1 MIVWIDRA
9 LVLAIHDRQIIEHGG
24 ADGVRDDGL
33 LESAL
38 ARPQQML
45 AYAQPEPDLAD
56 LATALAYGIARNHP
70 FVDGNKRTAYVAL
83 RTFLVLNGTD
93 VVASA
98 EDRYTHMLALAG
110 GGLSAS
116 EFSTWL
122 RTYLSTTRV
131 QEPQTPYIVP
141 KSKPPSR
148 KPIQRARG

>member
-9 LVLAIHDRQIIEHGG
+9 LVLAIHDRQITEHGG
-24 ADGVRDDGL
+24 ASGVRDEGL
-33 LESAL
+33 LDSAL

-45 AYAQPEPDLAD
+45 AYTEPQPDVAD

-93 VVASA
+93 VVASM
-98 EDRYTHMLALAG
+98 EDRYAHLLALAEG
-110 GGLSAS
+110 SLSAS

-122 RTYLSTTRV
+122 RTYLSSTGV
-131 QEPQTPYIVP
+131 QEPHKEYAVT
-141 KSKPPSR
+141 KR
-148 KPIQRARG
+148 KPVAKSPQRAPR

>member
-24 ADGVRDDGL
+24 ADGVRDEGL

-45 AYAQPEPDLAD
+45 AYAEPEPDLAD

-98 EDRYTHMLALAG
+98 EDRYAHMLALADG
-110 GGLSAS
+110 RLSAS

-122 RTYLSTTRV
+122 RTYLGTTGV
-131 QEPQTPYIVP
+131 QEPRAEYAPR
-141 KSKPPSR
+141 SR
-148 KPIQRARG
+148 KPAARKTTQRARR

>member
-24 ADGVRDDGL
+24 ADGVRDEGL
-33 LESAL
+33 LDSAL

-45 AYAQPEPDLAD
+45 AYTEPEPDIAN
-56 LATALAYGIARNHP
+56 LATALAYGIVRNHP

-93 VVASA
+93 VVASM
-98 EDRYTHMLALAG
+98 EDRYAHVLALADG
-110 GGLSAS
+110 SLSAL

-122 RTYLSTTRV
+122 RTYLSETRV
-131 QEPQTPYIVP
+131 QEPRAEYAVRKR
-141 KSKPPSR
+141 KSAAKST
-148 KPIQRARG
+148 QRAGR